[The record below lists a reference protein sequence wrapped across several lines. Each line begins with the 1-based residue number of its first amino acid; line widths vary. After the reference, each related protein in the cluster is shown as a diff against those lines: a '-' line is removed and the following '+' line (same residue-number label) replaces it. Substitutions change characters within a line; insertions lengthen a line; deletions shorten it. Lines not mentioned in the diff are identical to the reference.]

1 MAQADTYIPGLDA
14 LLRDLG
20 KLGKL
25 ATKELRASSRV
36 IADRHMVPAYKK
48 SAREV
53 PTWGDYLAAS
63 VRSRNDRLPSVKI
76 GFQKK
81 VLSGGASTNM
91 LRYPTDTGKPRGSR
105 KLTGVNPFE
114 RTNWLNNARS
124 YQKPALVEWGQ
135 AVDRL
140 VRKWPVI

>member
-1 MAQADTYIPGLDA
+1 MARQFDVYIEGLNP

-20 KLGKL
+20 KLGKV

-48 SAREV
+48 AAREV
-53 PTWGDYLAAS
+53 PSWGDHLAES

-81 VLSGGASTNM
+81 VVSGGASTNM
-91 LRYPTDTGKPRGSR
+91 LRYPTSTGDGRGSV
-105 KLTGVNPFE
+105 KLTGKDPFK
-114 RTNWLNNARS
+114 RTNWL
-124 YQKPALVEWGQ
+124 QKADYWPEAIDEWSE
-135 AVDRL
+135 AVDR
-140 VRKWPVI
+140 VVKKWAVI

>member
-1 MAQADTYIPGLDA
+1 MAKQFDVYIEGLNP

-20 KLGKL
+20 KLGKV

-48 SAREV
+48 AANKV
-53 PTWGDYLAAS
+53 PTWGGYLAES

-76 GFQKK
+76 GYQKK

-91 LRYPTDTGKPRGSR
+91 LRYPTSTGKGGGSAD
-105 KLTGVNPFE
+105 LSGTSPFE
-114 RTNWLNNARS
+114 RTNWL
-124 YQKPALVEWGQ
+124 QKADYWPEAIDEWSE
-135 AVDRL
+135 AVDR
-140 VRKWPVI
+140 VVKKWAVI